1 MGRVGAAEFE
11 FGELGSVV
19 ESVLARRQHVAKA
32 ARVIGAVGFDLYRG
46 GGTRANRAGT
56 GCGHEHRGRDQ
67 HPHVAQTQA
76 RNRCPILPAAP
87 SAARSRR
94 TIPAG
99 SPSGQYEELATQPQG
114 SMRAAVVSAR
124 PLPT

>member
-32 ARVIGAVGFDLYRG
+32 ARAMGAVGFDLYRG
-46 GGTRANRAGT
+46 GGTRANRART

-76 RNRCPILPAAP
+76 RNRCPILSPPRLRQRGRAGRYRLGASLASAP
-87 SAARSRR
+87 LQAARNFSRVNR
-94 TIPAG
+94 
-99 SPSGQYEELATQPQG
+99 Q
-114 SMRAAVVSAR
+114 
-124 PLPT
+124 